1 MNVVVLSCNHH
12 NAGLDIRE
20 KLAFSNEDQLQEAYV
35 RWQQRHPDSELVV
48 LSTCNR
54 VEIYAAE
61 DDSEVTLSPAHL
73 TEFVSDFHDIPP
85 DDLTSNVLF
94 HHGREAVQ
102 HLFEVI
108 CSLDSMVLGEPQIVT
123 QVKDAYRIAGE
134 QKSCGP
140 LTNHLFQHALKVS
153 SQVRT
158 QTRLSEGRVSIAS
171 VAVGE
176 FARSIFDR
184 FENKLILVIGAGK
197 MAEETLRYIHDA
209 GGNNFVIVNRSMER
223 AESLMRKFGG
233 QVSSLDH
240 LDDWLGRADLIVS
253 TTGAAQPIVSR
264 ERFDAVRAAGP
275 RHPVLILDL
284 GAPRDFEPTV
294 AGIDDDVF
302 LYDIDALESTCEENR
317 RARKSEVNRARQ
329 IIGEQTDRFLHEVY
343 HRATGPVIQRLR
355 SNSEQISRAE
365 LETLYRRLPH
375 LSDEDRAAV
384 DKAVHRIV
392 NKLLHPPLET
402 LRDEARSGTPHG
414 MLDALRRLFHLGPGD
429 S

>member
-20 KLAFSNEDQLQEAYV
+20 KLAFSNEDQLEAAYAH
-35 RWQQRHPDSELVV
+35 WQQRHPESELVV

-61 DDSEVTLSPAHL
+61 DDGAETLSPGQL
-73 TEFVSDFHDIPP
+73 TEFVSEFHDIPT
-85 DDLTSNVLF
+85 DDLTDSILF
-94 HHGREAVQ
+94 HHGREAVT
-102 HLFEVI
+102 HLFEVV

-134 QKSCGP
+134 HNSCGP

-153 SQVRT
+153 SRVRT
-158 QTRLSEGRVSIAS
+158 DTRLSEGRVSVAS

-184 FENKLILVIGAGK
+184 FDNKLVLVIGAGE
-197 MAEETLRYIHDA
+197 MAEETLRYLRDE
-209 GGNNFVIVNRSMER
+209 GGRRFVIVNRSPER
-223 AESLMRKFGG
+223 AQQLAQQFSG
-233 QVSSLDH
+233 QTDSLDN
-240 LDDWLGRADLIVS
+240 LDHWLAQADLVVS
-253 TTGAAQPIVSR
+253 TTGASETLVSHN
-264 ERFDAVRAAGP
+264 RFAALRNAGD

-284 GAPRDFEPTV
+284 GAPRDFDSTIRR
-294 AGIDDDVF
+294 IDDNVF
-302 LYDIDALESTCEENR
+302 LYDIDALEATCEANR
-317 RARKSEVNRARQ
+317 QSRRSEMDKARQ
-329 IIGEQTDRFLHEVY
+329 IIQEQTDRFLHEVY

-355 SNSEQISRAE
+355 SNSAEISREE
-365 LETLYRRLPH
+365 LDILYRRLPH
-375 LSDEDRAAV
+375 LSEADRAAV

-402 LRDEARSGTPHG
+402 LRDEAQSGTPHG
-414 MLDALRRLFHLGPGD
+414 LLDAVRRLFHLGD
-429 S
+429 